1 MKEKDW
7 YVAPNIE
14 IILYSND
21 DIVRTSNV
29 ESEVGGGW
37 DNEGWGE

>member
-1 MKEKDW
+1 MKENEW

-21 DIVRTSNV
+21 DVVRTSNV
-29 ESEVGGGW
+29 GSEVGDAW
-37 DNEGWGE
+37 DSVWGE